1 MTNQIV
7 LTGYI
12 DIPLEEIDLVA
23 AALEVHKKLTRAEP
37 GCLKFNVRPDKELLG
52 RYSIYEKFASQ
63 DAFDAHLAR
72 VQASDWGRISINVEH
87 HFEIKE
93 VEV

>member
-37 GCLKFNVRPDKELLG
+37 AVSNSMSGQIKNYWGGTVSTRSLPRKT
-52 RYSIYEKFASQ
+52 
-63 DAFDAHLAR
+63 HLMP
-72 VQASDWGRISINVEH
+72 I
-87 HFEIKE
+87 
-93 VEV
+93 